1 MNGFGQRW
9 CLDDKSTKQYRLLW
23 VSRKKKTEIPE
34 VLFLKTTI
42 NLGKWQPGQNVSLKV
57 HAIYRWEK
65 NKTFDETLP

>member
-1 MNGFGQRW
+1 MPLVNDGVWTTNRQNNIVCCGFSG
-9 CLDDKSTKQYRLLW
+9 
-23 VSRKKKTEIPE
+23 KKKTEIPE